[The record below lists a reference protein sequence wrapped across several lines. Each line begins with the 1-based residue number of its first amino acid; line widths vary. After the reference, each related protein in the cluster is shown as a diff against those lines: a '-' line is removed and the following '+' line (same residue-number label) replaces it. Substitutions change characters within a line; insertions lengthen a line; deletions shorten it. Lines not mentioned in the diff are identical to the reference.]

1 MEMYLDRLEPGLR
14 VVVTQIKSPEPLRCR
29 LRDFG
34 MIPGTELRICYR
46 SPDGGVTAL
55 ELRGTVIALRTC
67 ELKKIR
73 VRLI

>member
-1 MEMYLDRLEPGLR
+1 MEINLARLEPGLR
-14 VVVTQIKSPEPLRCR
+14 AVVTEMDVPQTLRCR

-34 MIPGTELRICYR
+34 VIPGTQVRICYR

-55 ELRGTVIALRTC
+55 ELRGTIVALRTC